1 MSLEEK
7 EEILAHIPNTL
18 FSHIN
23 NYISQISKQLQA
35 FVLVEQNTTFN
46 INEINTNIISNEFM
60 GFILSVFSTGLK
72 NFFDV
77 MYIFTAR
84 LNIDG
89 NTFLNLTPLDTRVL
103 INIYNKDIDDQNKSL
118 QNKKHE

>member
-1 MSLEEK
+1 MEEK
-7 EEILAHIPNTL
+7 EEILSHIPSTL

-23 NYISQISKQLQA
+23 NYISQISKQLQT
-35 FVLVEQNTTFN
+35 FVIVEQNTAFN
-46 INEINTNIISNEFM
+46 IDEINTNIISNEFM

-72 NFFDV
+72 NFFDI
-77 MYIFTAR
+77 MYVFTTK

-103 INIYNKDIDDQNKSL
+103 INIYNKDIDDQNKAL
-118 QNKKHE
+118 QNKNHE